1 MIPIDGQKPSDF
13 GILRWQRW
21 QNMLVTECCEWGME
35 KSSKHFLQ
43 YLGSTDSR
51 LMPVVSRNINKFT
64 SFQQKWPDWG
74 HRSPFKWANELQ
86 PGHCPNSS
94 HRKGC
99 QGRPSK
105 PTHRSVARSTRC
117 GHHGAHSTFR
127 STELTNWMIKV
138 QVSEHPGWSC
148 ISGMK
153 YFDIFWCNLHD
164 SWLLCHFFAKVS
176 YELLSKSIHIVT
188 NCLNSTWRTV
198 SPVQCTIQVEVN
210 IHCFTCRKPLRCCCR
225 LSIHGK
231 SGWLDGFNVFF

>member
-1 MIPIDGQKPSDF
+1 MNWQFVQETPASLEVLQVRKTPRTDDQIHGPIMIPIDGQKPSDF

-51 LMPVVSRNINKFT
+51 LMPVVSRNFNKFT

-127 STELTNWMIKV
+127 STELTNTGTSRMV
-138 QVSEHPGWSC
+138 
-148 ISGMK
+148 M
-153 YFDIFWCNLHD
+153 
-164 SWLLCHFFAKVS
+164 HFS
-176 YELLSKSIHIVT
+176 YEVIILM
-188 NCLNSTWRTV
+188 
-198 SPVQCTIQVEVN
+198 
-210 IHCFTCRKPLRCCCR
+210 
-225 LSIHGK
+225 
-231 SGWLDGFNVFF
+231 